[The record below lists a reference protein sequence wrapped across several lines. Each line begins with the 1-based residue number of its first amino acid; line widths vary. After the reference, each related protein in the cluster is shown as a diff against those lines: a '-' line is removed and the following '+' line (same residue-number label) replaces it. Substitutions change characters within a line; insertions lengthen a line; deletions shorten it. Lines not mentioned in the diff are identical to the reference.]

1 MLKIGDRYFKE
12 RIVGAPL
19 AGVTDIAF
27 RKVIR
32 DIYKGL
38 VCAEMVSS
46 QSLVRCKS
54 KLPYAKQIVSE
65 CEPASFQ
72 ILGRRCDLMAESAK
86 ILQELGAK
94 QLDINMGCS
103 VRKVLRQGEG
113 ASLLAEPELAIE
125 IMKSVVNAVDIP
137 VTVKIR
143 KGIDKTSEGAL
154 KIAQNAQD
162 CGIKAIAIHGRTAEQ
177 MYSGESDWE
186 FITKIKN
193 MISIPVIGNGDI
205 RTPIEAVEK
214 LNNSGCDGVMIGR
227 GILGNPWILK
237 ESDLLDRN
245 IPFTPVTSEEKFK
258 IANRHFDYEI
268 EIDGEDSGF
277 KKIRKH
283 LSWYIK
289 GMPMASVMRD
299 IIFRTRKVKEL
310 KEKFA
315 FYSEFV
321 KEFEIEYAKEKLSL
335 FNIEQLFNK
344 HLLIN

>member
-1 MLKIGDRYFKE
+1 MLKIGDRIFE
-12 RIVGAPL
+12 SRMVGAPL

-27 RKVIR
+27 RRVIR
-32 DIYKGL
+32 GLYNGL
-38 VCAEMVSS
+38 VCAEMISS

-54 KLPYAKQIVSE
+54 KLPYAKQIISE

-72 ILGRRCDLMAESAK
+72 LLGRKCDLMAESAK
-86 ILQELGAK
+86 ILQGLGAK

-113 ASLLAEPELAIE
+113 ASLLAEPDLAIE
-125 IMKSVVNAVDIP
+125 IMKSVVNAVNIP

-143 KGIDKTSEGAL
+143 KGIEKSSDGAV
-154 KIAQNAQD
+154 KIALSAED

-177 MYSGESDWE
+177 MYSGESDWD
-186 FITKIKN
+186 FISSIKKRV
-193 MISIPVIGNGDI
+193 SIPVIGNGDI
-205 RTPIEAVEK
+205 RTPEEAVTK
-214 LNNSGCDGVMIGR
+214 LNMSGCDGVMIGR
-227 GILGNPWILK
+227 GILGNPWILRD
-237 ESDLLDRN
+237 SDFLDRK
-245 IPFTPVTSEEKFK
+245 IPFSPVSSEEKLKTAF
-258 IANRHFDYEI
+258 RHFDFEI
-268 EIDGEDSGF
+268 EADGEDSGF

-315 FYSEFV
+315 KYFDFV

-335 FNIEQLFNK
+335 FNVEQLFQK
-344 HLLIN
+344 YLS

>member
-1 MLKIGDRYFKE
+1 MLKIGDRCFKE

-54 KLPYAKQIVSE
+54 KLPYAKQIVPE

-72 ILGRRCDLMAESAK
+72 ILGRRCDLMAESAR

-103 VRKVLRQGEG
+103 VKKVLRQGEG
-113 ASLLAEPELAIE
+113 ASLLSEPDLAIE
-125 IMKSVVNAVDIP
+125 IMKSVVNAVNVP

-143 KGIDKTSEGAL
+143 KGINKSSDGAF

-193 MISIPVIGNGDI
+193 AISIPVIGNGDI
-205 RTPIEAVEK
+205 RTPEDAIEK
-214 LNNSGCDGVMIGR
+214 LNKSGCDGVMIGR
-227 GILGNPWILK
+227 GILGNPWLLK
-237 ESDLLDRN
+237 ESDLMDQKISFN
-245 IPFTPVTSEEKFK
+245 HVTSEEKLK
-258 IANRHFDYEI
+258 IADRHFDYEI

-315 FYSEFV
+315 CYSEFV
-321 KEFEIEYAKEKLSL
+321 KEFEIEYAQEKISL
-335 FNIEQLFNK
+335 CNMEQLFNK
-344 HLLIN
+344 HFN